1 MKPIPDRFKPMLAEL
16 RQLRRELKELRENP
30 QPRPDMLEAF
40 RAVFRDGAE
49 DESARESTER
59 PSV

>member
-16 RQLRRELKELRENP
+16 RALRRELRELNDNP

-40 RAVFRDGAE
+40 RAVFRDAKDKPVPQANE
-49 DESARESTER
+49 I
-59 PSV
+59 